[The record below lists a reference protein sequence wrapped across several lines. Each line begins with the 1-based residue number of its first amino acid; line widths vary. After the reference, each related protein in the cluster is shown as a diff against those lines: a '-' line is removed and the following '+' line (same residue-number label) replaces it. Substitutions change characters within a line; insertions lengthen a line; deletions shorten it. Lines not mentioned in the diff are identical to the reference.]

1 MAAAAAGVAV
11 AASVA
16 GGGWCGGCSVLLIFM
31 QEEMAQGCRQE
42 RLALAH
48 RLSSRSEASVLIS
61 NLAQLQA
68 LVPPHRPCSSVIYRC
83 RCRGRARSATNQ
95 QMTQTSSN
103 VP

>member
-1 MAAAAAGVAV
+1 MGVEAAAGVAV
-11 AASVA
+11 AASVV
-16 GGGWCGGCSVLLIFM
+16 GGGWCGECSVLLIFM
-31 QEEMAQGCRQE
+31 QAEMAQE
-42 RLALAH
+42 RLALTH

-83 RCRGRARSATNQ
+83 RRGRARSATNQ
-95 QMTQTSSN
+95 QMTQTSSS

>member
-1 MAAAAAGVAV
+1 MGVEAAAGVAV
-11 AASVA
+11 AASVV
-16 GGGWCGGCSVLLIFM
+16 GGGWCGECSVLLIFM
-31 QEEMAQGCRQE
+31 AQE
-42 RLALAH
+42 RLALTH

-83 RCRGRARSATNQ
+83 RRGRARSATNQ
-95 QMTQTSSN
+95 QMTQTSS